1 MSQDHLSYPIVYAEW
16 EILNNL
22 VSDRIP
28 SNIFVIVDENTKQH
42 CYPIFQSRFE
52 HPHQCIEIKAGEQHK
67 NLSTCAVV
75 YDQLLKFGAD
85 RHSLCINLGGGVI
98 GDLGGFCASTF
109 MRGFDFIQIPTT
121 VLAQVDASVGGKLGV
136 DFQGVKNMVGLFNH
150 PEMVFIEVGFLKTL
164 PGDELRSGYA
174 EIIKHAII
182 YDRKLW
188 QELCAKETW
197 SDNINQAIIQWS
209 VDIKSRVVAQDF
221 KEGGIRKILNYGHTI
236 GHAVET
242 LSFDT
247 EKPLLHGEAIAIGM
261 ICEAHIAWQLGLL
274 EAPALDGITEYI
286 VGIYGNQAEYLED
299 ILKTMDLMKHDKKN
313 KGNQILASLPSHIG
327 HYTYDVA
334 IDQALVENAFM
345 YYRDQ

>member
-1 MSQDHLSYPIVYAEW
+1 MSEDHLSYPIVYAEW
-16 EILNNL
+16 DILNNL
-22 VSDRIP
+22 VGDLSP
-28 SNIFVIVDENTKQH
+28 SSIFVIVDENTSRD
-42 CYPIFQSRFE
+42 CYPLFQSKFD
-52 HPHQCIEIKAGEQHK
+52 HAHQCIQISAGEQHK
-67 NLSTCAVV
+67 NLNTCEVV
-75 YDQLLKFGAD
+75 YDQLLQFGAD

-150 PEMVFIEVGFLKTL
+150 PEMVFMDVDFLKTL
-164 PGDELRSGYA
+164 PENELRSGYS

-182 YDRKLW
+182 YDHKLW
-188 QELCAKETW
+188 QELCSTETW

-242 LSFDT
+242 LSFDM
-247 EKPLLHGEAIAIGM
+247 EMPLLHGEAIAIGM
-261 ICEAHIAWQLGLL
+261 ICEAHIAWQFGLL
-274 EAPALDGITEYI
+274 ELSALEGITEYVI
-286 VGIYGNQAEYLED
+286 GIYGIQAEYLQD
-299 ILKTMDLMKHDKKN
+299 VSKIMDLMKHDKKN
-313 KGNQILASLPSHIG
+313 KGDQILASLPTQIG
-327 HYTYDVA
+327 DCTFDKA
-334 IDQALVENAFM
+334 IDQALVEKAFL
-345 YYRDQ
+345 YYRNQ